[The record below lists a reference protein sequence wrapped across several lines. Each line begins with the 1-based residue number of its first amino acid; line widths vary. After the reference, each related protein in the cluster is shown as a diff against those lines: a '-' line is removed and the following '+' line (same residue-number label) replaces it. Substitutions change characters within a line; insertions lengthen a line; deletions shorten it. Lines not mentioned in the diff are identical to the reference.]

1 MNRTWLAILAAVP
14 VGGSGVVEPVDLD
27 PCAGLVAAIDATS
40 RDLTPLRGTYDTATG
55 SYSTA
60 LRLLPRREAN
70 SCTIDQFIEEEPW
83 FVGCTE
89 GVAALD
95 VGALQA
101 IAKEVGDQVTGCLR
115 TQRRAYRVWQAWT
128 AIPPGDSANSYWRV
142 IGGATTAILVRPP
155 AGSVEVIV
163 DIDGICRET
172 VYERKVS
179 CYLSLVVRQRME
191 EDQ

>member
-1 MNRTWLAILAAVP
+1 MSQLRSYAHSTVKEPQMNRTWLAILAAVP

-101 IAKEVGDQVTGCLR
+101 IA
-115 TQRRAYRVWQAWT
+115 YRVWQAWT

-163 DIDGICRET
+163 DIDGTCRET